1 MKKLVIL
8 FLILAIY
15 FPFISAGNYG
25 AGIYSQGVYG
35 VGQIIPTPTPSPGG
49 AGGGG
54 GVGPSC
60 SYNWS
65 CTNWFPLECPA
76 SGNQERICVNR
87 GTCTDTLGMPEQIRN
102 CTYEHKEP
110 LFDIF
115 LKLPN
120 SAKKTCAGKDINANV
135 ELKNYGKIELLDA
148 FMSYWIV
155 NENNTLISELK
166 DTRSVVN
173 RLNFD
178 VSLKIPESAPNGIYR
193 VYAQI
198 TYSGN
203 KTAVAGESF
212 ELNPDYCKFESAFQA
227 LIPFIIIGIVLIVIL
242 VLIIILFIKLKKHL
256 EKVEEKNKR
265 RIKEKPAKQ
274 KANLFQKIKKIIK
287 KIKKK
292 REERKI
298 LKDIEKQKRIA
309 ENEKKQLHEKNKHRR
324 ELEERK
330 EEIAKTKSKVRKS
343 FKSLKLIL
351 QKINPAPGI
360 REAFRKYKRKRKE
373 KNILREAEKQKRAEE
388 KKIRTDLENKRKLE
402 LEKKKEEIKLKQKAE
417 LSAKR
422 EIESIKPVKE
432 KVITKPVSEF
442 KEKIEKIKPVFDEQ
456 EKIKRKKIERK
467 YRKQI
472 LEQLKSKK
480 IK

>member
-25 AGIYSQGVYG
+25 AGTYGRGVYG
-35 VGQIIPTPTPSPGG
+35 IGEIIPPPTPTPGSG
-49 AGGGG
+49 GGGG

-60 SYNWS
+60 NYNWS

-76 SGNQERICVNR
+76 SENQERICVNR
-87 GTCTDTLGMPEQIRN
+87 GTCTDTLGMPEQIKN

-120 SAKKTCAGKDINANV
+120 SAKKTCAGKDINANI

-148 FMSYWIV
+148 FMSYWII

-173 RLNFD
+173 KLNFD

-265 RIKEKPAKQ
+265 KISVKVAPQ
-274 KANLFQKIKKIIK
+274 KINLFQKIKKIIK
-287 KIKKK
+287 KVKRK

-309 ENEKKQLHEKNKHRR
+309 ENEKKHKR
-324 ELEERK
+324 ELEKRK
-330 EEIAKTKSKVRKS
+330 EEIAKNKAKVRKS
-343 FKSLKLIL
+343 FKSLKLAL
-351 QKINPAPGI
+351 QKINPTPKI
-360 REAFRKYKRKRKE
+360 REAFRKYTKKRKE
-373 KNILREAEKQKRAEE
+373 KKMLREIEKQKRAEE
-388 KKIRTDLENKRKLE
+388 KRIRTGLENKRK
-402 LEKKKEEIKLKQKAE
+402 EEIRLKQKAE
-417 LSAKR
+417 LLAKR

-432 KVITKPVSEF
+432 KIIAKPVSEV
-442 KEKIEKIKPVFDEQ
+442 KEKVESIKSSLDEQ
-456 EKIKRKKIERK
+456 EKIKRKKTEKK
-467 YRKQI
+467 YRKQM
-472 LEQLKSKK
+472 LEQLKKSKK